1 MRRNDHSQEDKRRQE
16 EAERRRKAYEQQAQ
30 QRRRQAEID
39 RQHQQAYRQQK
50 KREREQ
56 MQHKHVGL
64 ATKAAANVAGHM
76 TKNTAQ
82 RNAKLEGQIEQVVG
96 KVLEV
101 SGAETEGNEIKQEG
115 LAKKQNAERYGQQQ
129 GEQVKKA
136 ILNAA
141 KKVKQYKSI
150 DVEAVD
156 PTLAKNNQKKQTG
169 PQFTGYG
176 HHYGQPF

>member
-16 EAERRRKAYEQQAQ
+16 N
-30 QRRRQAEID
+30 
-39 RQHQQAYRQQK
+39 
-50 KREREQ
+50 KR
-56 MQHKHVGL
+56 VGL

-96 KVLEV
+96 KVLGV
-101 SGAETEGNEIKQEG
+101 SEAETEG
-115 LAKKQNAERYGQQQ
+115 LAKKQNAERYGQQP
-129 GEQVKKA
+129 GERVKKA
-136 ILNAA
+136 VLNAA

-150 DVEAVD
+150 DVEAID
-156 PTLAKNNQKKQTG
+156 PTLAKNNQKKQAG
-169 PQFTGYG
+169 PQFNGYG

>member
-1 MRRNDHSQEDKRRQE
+1 MRQNDHSQEQKRQQE
-16 EAERRRKAYEQQAQ
+16 EADRRRKAYDQQAQ
-30 QRRRQAEID
+30 QRQRQAEID

-56 MQHKHVGL
+56 MQNKRVGL

-76 TKNTAQ
+76 TKNTAR

-96 KVLEV
+96 KVLGVSEV
-101 SGAETEGNEIKQEG
+101 EAEG
-115 LAKKQNAERYGQQQ
+115 LAKKQNAECYGQQQ
-129 GEQVKKA
+129 GERVKKT

-141 KKVKQYKSI
+141 KKVKQYQSI
-150 DVEAVD
+150 DVEAID
-156 PTLAKNNQKKQTG
+156 PTLAKNNQKKQAG
-169 PQFTGYG
+169 PQFNGYG